1 MSPKVLA
8 ERETPSGSSEEAKYV
23 ADILVVDDDRDVCN
37 ALVKLLSA
45 IGHTASGAY
54 SGADALRAV
63 AQARQLPDLVILD
76 QMMEGIEGLEVLRQ
90 LRADPRTAG
99 LRVVI
104 FSAVT
109 DPDFQRRALS
119 AGATA
124 CWPKTELNYLVL
136 AHRIDEL
143 VGAAPPSD

>member
-1 MSPKVLA
+1 LSK
-8 ERETPSGSSEEAKYV
+8 EAKNV

-45 IGHTASGAY
+45 IGHTASAAY
-54 SGADALRAV
+54 SGADALSTV
-63 AQARQLPDLVILD
+63 AQAERLPDLVILD
-76 QMMEGIEGLEVLRQ
+76 QMMEGIDGLEVLRR

-109 DPDFQRRALS
+109 EPQFQRHALNE
-119 AGATA
+119 GATA
-124 CWPKTELNYLVL
+124 CWSKTELNYLVL
-136 AHRIDEL
+136 ARRIDEL
-143 VGAAPPSD
+143 VGTAPERA